1 MDPPAKHQ
9 RSDDR
14 SGDAEAGNHERAG
27 TTRRNHA
34 SWNEGERMTGV
45 LIVCGAPIGE
55 PRDAS
60 PRLAEVLATA
70 DVVAA
75 EDTRRVR
82 RLAHALGVTIA
93 GRVTSCYDAVEGAR
107 AAALTEQLLAGRT
120 VALITDAGMP
130 AVSDPGFRVVA
141 AAAVAGI
148 PVTVVPGPSAVTAAL
163 AVSGL
168 PSDRFTFEGFLPRRG
183 GERRTRLRELSAE
196 RRTMVFLEAPHRLT
210 ASLGDLAAAFG
221 ADRAAVACRELTKT
235 WEEIV
240 RGDLGRLLCWAT
252 DGREIRGELTL
263 VVAGAPAG
271 PRRLT
276 FADLAADVPVA
287 ATGTAVAAAG
297 TAVAA
302 AEAAAGAGGARRDGD
317 IPREATEPGAPAG
330 SAPRLA
336 PASPRPERSA
346 AGEAQDDDQE
356 EGFGPPGPPTPADL
370 AAAVARH
377 EAAGLSRAQ
386 ARRAVM
392 EHYGVTRAAVY
403 DALLATRPADTRRS
417 RPSPEG

>member
-1 MDPPAKHQ
+1 
-9 RSDDR
+9 
-14 SGDAEAGNHERAG
+14 
-27 TTRRNHA
+27 
-34 SWNEGERMTGV
+34 MTGV

-82 RLAHALGVTIA
+82 RLAHALGVTIG

-107 AAALTEQLLAGRT
+107 AATLTEYLIAGQT

-141 AAAVAGI
+141 AAAAAGV

-183 GERRTRLRELSAE
+183 GERRGRLRELAAE
-196 RRTMVFLEAPHRLT
+196 RRTMVFLEAPHRL
-210 ASLGDLAAAFG
+210 ASSLTDLAAAFG
-221 ADRAAVACRELTKT
+221 AERAAVACRELTKT

-240 RGDLGRLLCWAT
+240 RGDLGRLVAWAT
-252 DGREIRGELTL
+252 DGREIRGEFTL
-263 VVAGAPAG
+263 VVAGAAVAS
-271 PRRLT
+271 RRLG
-276 FADLAADVPVA
+276 FADLA
-287 ATGTAVAAAG
+287 TG
-297 TAVAA
+297 
-302 AEAAAGAGGARRDGD
+302 AEAAE
-317 IPREATEPGAPAG
+317 PTPESEAEPATIF
-330 SAPRLA
+330 
-336 PASPRPERSA
+336 
-346 AGEAQDDDQE
+346 QDSILDDLRA
-356 EGFGPPGPPTPADL
+356 PGPPTAAEL
-370 AAAVARH
+370 ATAVAQH
-377 EAAGLSRAQ
+377 EAAGLSRAE

-392 EHYGVTRAAVY
+392 DHFGVSRAAVY
-403 DALLATRPADTRRS
+403 EALVVNRAGDGPGRRGS
-417 RPSPEG
+417 GR

>member
-1 MDPPAKHQ
+1 
-9 RSDDR
+9 
-14 SGDAEAGNHERAG
+14 
-27 TTRRNHA
+27 
-34 SWNEGERMTGV
+34 MTGV

-82 RLAHALGVTIA
+82 RLAHTLGVTIA

-107 AAALTEQLLAGRT
+107 AAALTEHLLAGRT

-141 AAAVAGI
+141 AAAGAGV

-196 RRTMVFLEAPHRLT
+196 RRTMVFLEAPHRLA

-221 ADRAAVACRELTKT
+221 TDRAAVACRELTKT

-240 RGDLGRLLCWAT
+240 RGDLGRLLEWAT

-276 FADLAADVPVA
+276 FADLATDAPVA
-287 ATGTAVAAAG
+287 ASGTAVAA
-297 TAVAA
+297 T
-302 AEAAAGAGGARRDGD
+302 GAGGAGRDLDSPLGV
-317 IPREATEPGAPAG
+317 TEPGALTG
-330 SAPRLA
+330 SAPRLPTA
-336 PASPRPERSA
+336 GPRPGTSA
-346 AGEAQDDDQE
+346 AGEAREDDQE

-377 EAAGLSRAQ
+377 EAAGLSRTQ

-392 EHYGVTRAAVY
+392 EHYGVSRAAVY
-403 DALLATRPADTRRS
+403 EALLTTRPLDTRSTAPRRS
-417 RPSPEG
+417 RPGPEG